1 MRSTSSRLK
10 LATVI
15 LLFIFAAHLQA
26 QNQDENTT
34 EGTVVSATRETM
46 VVRGDDN
53 THQLF
58 VFERST
64 QRPRAIPAGT
74 RVSVVSVAGDDP
86 GVRRALSVSVL
97 STASGGQPQSG
108 TSTQTAAPPPRQVR
122 EMERD
127 IERQVRRWRLGIR
140 GGIALDPELVSF
152 GVQSRIGPIFSRNVT
167 FRPSAEFSWGE
178 VTDMIGLNLDV
189 ACRLPIS
196 TRQGRW
202 NTYLGAGP
210 ALNFVHQSFQTQAGQ
225 GRDIDF
231 GNFEFDTALN
241 VLAGVEFRRGTFA
254 EVRTGIY
261 AGPAPTFRLVF
272 GYNF

>member
-1 MRSTSSRLK
+1 MIFRRIGSMMFCALLS
-10 LATVI
+10 V
-15 LLFIFAAHLQA
+15 LLFTTGGLSQER
-26 QNQDENTT
+26 DESTM
-34 EGTVVSATRETM
+34 EGTVVSATRET
-46 VVRGDDN
+46 VVLRGDDN

-58 VFERST
+58 VFERNT
-64 QRPRAIPAGT
+64 QRPRSIAAGA
-74 RVSVVSVAGDDP
+74 RVSIVSVAGDEP
-86 GVRRALSVSVL
+86 GVRRALRVTIL
-97 STASGGQPQSG
+97 SSPSGQAQGGTQSP
-108 TSTQTAAPPPRQVR
+108 APPPRAVT
-122 EMERD
+122 ELERD

-152 GVQSRIGPIFSRNVT
+152 GVQSRIGPIFSRNLT

-189 ACRLPIS
+189 AYRLPIN
-196 TRQGRW
+196 GRLARW
-202 NTYLGAGP
+202 TTYVGGGP
-210 ALNFVHQSFQTQAGQ
+210 ALNFVHQSFQTQPGQ

-241 VLAGVEFRRGTFA
+241 IMGGVEFRRGTFA

-261 AGPAPTFRLVF
+261 AGPAPTFRLTL